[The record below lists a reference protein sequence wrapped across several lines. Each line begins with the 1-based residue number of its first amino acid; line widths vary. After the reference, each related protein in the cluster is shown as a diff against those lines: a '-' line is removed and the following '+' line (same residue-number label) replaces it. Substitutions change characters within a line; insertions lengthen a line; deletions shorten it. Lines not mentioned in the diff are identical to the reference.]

1 MHPSKLYARNLP
13 RYFRVWIEEQLR
25 LSGSPVEARRV
36 EHHAR
41 HEDERRRAVH
51 KDVHFEL
58 HVGFDAGDAMAGER
72 CLRVLS
78 DGSDHCFGPP
88 LSDFAKDERK
98 NEFVAEIVLA
108 QISEHKEAFCRALHG
123 GKPVFA
129 GGMAGSKDVAGAFA
143 AQSHAMRLEGTAKE
157 LKGRLV
163 QASVGVEDA
172 RKPLR
177 IDDFHSMPCASKF
190 FVDVPGRVVRR

>member
-1 MHPSKLYARNLP
+1 M
-13 RYFRVWIEEQLR
+13 
-25 LSGSPVEARRV
+25 
-36 EHHAR
+36 
-41 HEDERRRAVH
+41 
-51 KDVHFEL
+51 
-58 HVGFDAGDAMAGER
+58 
-72 CLRVLS
+72 RVLS

-98 NEFVAEIVLA
+98 NKFVAEIVLA